1 MRRLLFACSM
11 AVFLFLL
18 LWFVAQ
24 NMNETTLGY
33 DVVLKFSLGP
43 WFVRYTPPI
52 PIGFLLIVSFCLG
65 MIAIAFL
72 EALPSFYKTLELRA
86 KNKRIRQLERE
97 LQLVRQMMETERRD
111 GVKPGSPSGSVETVS
126 EEPPPVG

>member
-1 MRRLLFACSM
+1 MRRLIFAVVM
-11 AVFLFLL
+11 AVFLGIL

-33 DVVLKFSLGP
+33 DVVFRFSIGP
-43 WFVRYTPPI
+43 WFMRYSPPV
-52 PIGFLLIVSFCLG
+52 PVGFVLIVSFCLG

-97 LQLVRQMMETERRD
+97 LKLVREMMESEKGREEA
-111 GVKPGSPSGSVETVS
+111 PLNPAPPSVTDAM
-126 EEPPPVG
+126 P